1 MTAQNAKP
9 TGSQFT
15 ADELSK
21 LIAAD
26 RQRRVEAAQAGIQA
40 VLNAQNCQL
49 QARPQIVD
57 GLIIAVIQIAPN
69 SEVSS

>member
-1 MTAQNAKP
+1 MTPQDVKQQN
-9 TGSQFT
+9 TSLT
-15 ADELSK
+15 ANELNK
-21 LIAAD
+21 LIIAD
-26 RQRRVEAAQAGIQA
+26 RQRRVETAQAEIQA